1 MDVIVLGGGIAGLT
15 AAYRLRQQGAADGPA
30 VDVTLVEA
38 EARLGGKVLT
48 ERRNGFVLE
57 GGPDAF
63 IARKPQ
69 ALELVR
75 ELGLED
81 RLLASNDAR
90 RGTFIRHQGRL
101 CRVIDGLPALVPS
114 RWRDLAS
121 SPLLSWWGK
130 LRFAVE
136 GMIPARSDDGDES
149 VADFVRRRLGKEV
162 LERVGE
168 PILAHLHVGDVE
180 RMSLLATYPRL
191 AELERRWGS
200 LRRGVRAQRAGM
212 KQPPGPLF
220 WTLRD
225 GLDELVERLAGRLD
239 PASLILGRRA
249 VSLRRGVDSWTV
261 ELDDGRRLEASTVVL
276 AVPSFAAAD
285 LVAEAD
291 PTLAGR
297 LRELRYVSMATLSLG
312 YRRADVRHPLDGFG
326 FFVPR
331 RALRHVLACS
341 WTSTKFDHRA
351 PEDSVLLRVFLGGAL
366 QEELLDLDDESLVAC
381 VEEDLQAILGFRA
394 TPIVRWLSRW
404 PDGYP
409 QYHVGHRGRVERIE
423 AALPSGLV
431 LAGSA
436 YHGVGLPDC
445 IRSGSEAASRVLA
458 SVAG

>member
-1 MDVIVLGGGIAGLT
+1 MDVVVLGGGIAGLT
-15 AAYRLRQQGAADGPA
+15 AAYRLRQRGVTG
-30 VDVTLVEA
+30 VTLVEA

-48 ERRNGFVLE
+48 ERRDGFVLE
-57 GGPDAF
+57 GGPDTF
-63 IARKPQ
+63 IAHKPQ

-75 ELGLED
+75 ELGLEG
-81 RLLASNDAR
+81 RLLASKDDR
-90 RGTFIRHQGRL
+90 RGTFIQHRDRL
-101 CRVIDGLPALVPS
+101 LPVVDGLPMLVPS
-114 RWRDLAS
+114 NWRALAS
-121 SPLLSWWGK
+121 SPLLSWQGK

-136 GMIPARSDDGDES
+136 GLVPPGRSDEDES
-149 VADFVRRRLGKEV
+149 VADFVRRRLGREV
-162 LERVGE
+162 LERVAE

-200 LRRGVRAQRAGM
+200 LRRGVRALRAAA

-225 GLDELVERLAGRLD
+225 GLEELVQCLAGRLD
-239 PASLILGRRA
+239 PASLLVGRKA
-249 VSLRRGVDSWTV
+249 VSLRRDGDSWTV
-261 ELDDGRRLEASTVVL
+261 ELDDGRRLAASAVVL

-285 LVAEAD
+285 LVAETDAA
-291 PTLAGR
+291 LAAR

-312 YRRADVRHPLDGFG
+312 YRRDAVRHPLDGFG

-331 RALRHVLACS
+331 RDLRHVLACS
-341 WTSTKFDHRA
+341 WTSSKFDHRA
-351 PEDSVLLRVFLGGAL
+351 PEGTVLLRVFLGGAL
-366 QEELLDLDDESLVAC
+366 QEDLLALDDESLVAC

-394 TPIVRWLSRW
+394 TPVVRWLSRW

-458 SVAG
+458 SMAG